1 MDGAPSPYFIPSPQS
16 VVRNPQSLFYT
27 DRSSISLIVDD
38 RLWFHSVIQTGDLP
52 SFFQNLTDTDV
63 IVVSSGYQ
71 TKTFE
76 MGLAL
81 KMCK

>member
-1 MDGAPSPYFIPSPQS
+1 MDRAPSPYFIPSPQS

-52 SFFQNLTDTDV
+52 SFFQILQ
-63 IVVSSGYQ
+63 IPMSLL
-71 TKTFE
+71 
-76 MGLAL
+76 LARDIKL
-81 KMCK
+81 RRLRWALL